1 MLHKIRIGPGP
12 GWVERSRR
20 ESNDPRTLQETVP
33 APAHM
38 SDNLTAAR
46 MLQLKPRVRRLPVWL
61 LLVMPWGLLGS
72 ASAASAVAAVP
83 GSDSAGVS
91 PEQQGLALF
100 QEKDRR
106 ESGYGDLRVELE
118 MVLRDRSG
126 AESRRELSISQ
137 LEMADDGDR
146 LLVVFDTPKPIR
158 GTALLSYSHAHAPDD
173 QWLYLPAQRRVK
185 KIASRNK
192 SGPFLSSEFA
202 FEDLALQQVE
212 KFTYR
217 LIGREACGE
226 GQCVR
231 VERTPLDEYSGYSR
245 QEVLL
250 DDDTLRVE
258 RIDFFDRHGR
268 PLKVL
273 MNDGYQLH
281 RERFWKPQRMFME
294 NLQTGKTTELHWK
307 DYVFDTGLLAERD
320 FSTNSLMRAR

>member
-1 MLHKIRIGPGP
+1 VTAKGQASNGRGFA
-12 GWVERSRR
+12 VTTSRR
-20 ESNDPRTLQETVP
+20 GLRLVL
-33 APAHM
+33 ALL
-38 SDNLTAAR
+38 LTAT
-46 MLQLKPRVRRLPVWL
+46 
-61 LLVMPWGLLGS
+61 
-72 ASAASAVAAVP
+72 SAAGAANLAGLSA
-83 GSDSAGVS
+83 
-91 PEQQGLALF
+91 EEQGLALF

-106 ESGYGDLRVELE
+106 ESGYGDLQVALE

-126 AESRRELSISQ
+126 TESRRELSISQ
-137 LEMADDGDR
+137 LEMTDDGDR

-158 GTALLSYSHAHAPDD
+158 GTALLSHSHADRPDD

-202 FEDLALQQVE
+202 FEDLALQDVE

-217 LIGREACGE
+217 LLGREACSDRE
-226 GQCVR
+226 CLR

-250 DDDTLRVE
+250 DEQTLRVE
-258 RIDFFDRHGR
+258 RIDYFDRHGR

-273 MNDGYQLH
+273 VNDEYQLH
-281 RERFWKPQRMFME
+281 EERFWKPQRMFME
-294 NLQTGKTTELHWK
+294 NLQTGKTTELLWK
-307 DYVFDTGLLAERD
+307 VYNFNAGLLPDRD